1 MKRYQEIRKKTIIVD
16 VDGVL
21 AKFVKFFHK
30 KMQELGYKLNPNG
43 FNEWEL
49 EEHFF
54 PIKGRN
60 RKKDYINILDKVD
73 FWKNLPVMENSQEV
87 LKKLQNKY
95 KILIVTTPFPAV
107 EENFKR
113 GRLVWLEQYFPFIE
127 RDQIMFESD
136 KWNIRADIIIEDKK
150 ETVEKFDG
158 MRIVMDTSYNQNI
171 GVKHHRIK
179 NWNEIEEILL

>member
-1 MKRYQEIRKKTIIVD
+1 MWKT
-16 VDGVL
+16 
-21 AKFVKFFHK
+21 
-30 KMQELGYKLNPNG
+30 
-43 FNEWEL
+43 
-49 EEHFF
+49 
-54 PIKGRN
+54 
-60 RKKDYINILDKVD
+60 
-73 FWKNLPVMENSQEV
+73 S
-87 LKKLQNKY
+87 NKY

-171 GVKHHRIK
+171 GVKHHIIK
-179 NWNEIEEILL
+179 NWNVIE